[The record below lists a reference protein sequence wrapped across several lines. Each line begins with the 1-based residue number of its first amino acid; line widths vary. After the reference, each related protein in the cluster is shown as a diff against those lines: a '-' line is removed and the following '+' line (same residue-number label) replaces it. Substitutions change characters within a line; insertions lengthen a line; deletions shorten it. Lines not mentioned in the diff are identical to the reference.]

1 MNNREIIEHEA
12 IKNVIKM
19 GVINNSCL
27 TAVQKQQA
35 LDNVDKAAKQA
46 DWFVELL
53 RRCGYI
59 V

>member
-1 MNNREIIEHEA
+1 MNSREIIEHEA

-19 GVINNSCL
+19 GIINNSCL

-35 LDNVDKAAKQA
+35 LDNIDKAAKQA

-53 RRCGYI
+53 WRGI
-59 V
+59 